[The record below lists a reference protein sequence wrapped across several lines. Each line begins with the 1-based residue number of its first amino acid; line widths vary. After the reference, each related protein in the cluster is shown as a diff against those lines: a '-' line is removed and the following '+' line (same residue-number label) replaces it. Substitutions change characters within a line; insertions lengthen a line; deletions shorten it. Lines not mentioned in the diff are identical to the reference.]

1 MRLEL
6 KGLGWIRSFGSPRI
20 EVIVKIWGAVE
31 NTEKRRWLRAEPRGP
46 AACRVRWRRT
56 GQQWQ

>member
-20 EVIVKIWGAVE
+20 EVIVKIWGVVE

-56 GQQWQ
+56 G